1 MPAADAC
8 TDGPGWSGTLID
20 EGAVMMDDRE
30 VIGVL
35 NGLIET
41 CKDGEYGFAKCAER
55 VNTASLKEVLTKR
68 SVACRSA
75 ARELQSLVVQHGGEP
90 AERGSVLAALHRGW
104 VSMVDVL
111 SANADH
117 SVLAECER
125 GEDSALA
132 RYRHALATD
141 GLPLAVREVIERQCA
156 GVQVNHDL
164 IRKLRDSVIT

>member
-1 MPAADAC
+1 
-8 TDGPGWSGTLID
+8 
-20 EGAVMMDDRE
+20 MDNRE

-35 NGLIET
+35 NDLIET

-55 VNTASLKEVLTKR
+55 VNTASLKELLMKR

-75 ARELQSLVVQHGGEP
+75 ARELQSLVVHHGGEP

-117 SVLAECER
+117 AVLAECER
-125 GEDSALA
+125 GEDAALTRYRRALA
-132 RYRHALATD
+132 AN

-156 GVQVNHDL
+156 GAQANHD
-164 IRKLRDSVIT
+164 RVRQLRDSVIT